1 MPLDLQNDSYW
12 HILTPDA
19 CARSFPFYVEEC
31 GFFSA
36 NDGYFT
42 RRDCLD
48 SYLLMV
54 TVKGEGM
61 ITTFDQESTLRTGDA
76 ILIDCIPYQEYRTKP
91 EHTWMFYFI
100 HFRSDSMEGL
110 RNSLASKPTSVHL
123 QSLGA
128 IVRQIEGIARRYEQS
143 PAAYANQ
150 SLAISSILTEM
161 LNTVALCM
169 IELQYFLMKEN
180 MYQSAVIN
188 QAIIQ

>member
-1 MPLDLQNDSYW
+1 
-12 HILTPDA
+12 
-19 CARSFPFYVEEC
+19 
-31 GFFSA
+31 
-36 NDGYFT
+36 
-42 RRDCLD
+42 
-48 SYLLMV
+48 
-54 TVKGEGM
+54 
-61 ITTFDQESTLRTGDA
+61 
-76 ILIDCIPYQEYRTKP
+76 
-91 EHTWMFYFI
+91 
-100 HFRSDSMEGL
+100 MEGF

-128 IVRQIEGIARRYEQS
+128 IVRQIEGIARRRYEQS

-188 QAIIQ
+188 QAVIQ